1 MFRILRLERINV
13 TFIIFPFFSSSINP
27 DFDRAQKL
35 FVTDSMVTVKLKSL
49 ETPSCVSKNI
59 VYMISFK
66 SFFVSLPFSF

>member
-13 TFIIFPFFSSSINP
+13 TFILFPFFSSSINQ

-49 ETPSCVSKNI
+49 ETCVSKNI

>member
-13 TFIIFPFFSSSINP
+13 TFIIFPFFSSSINQ

-49 ETPSCVSKNI
+49 HTSCVSKNI